1 MKSDSKV
8 EVLRSMRLFSGC
20 TKRELASI
28 DRLCTL
34 VFAEKGFVLTTQ
46 GAPGRECFVIADG
59 EASVTISGRPVATVG
74 AGECVGEMSLLDG
87 GRRTATVTALTE
99 MTVLALG
106 GLEFRSLLAASPQIS
121 RNMMVSLARRLREAE
136 AEQPV

>member
-1 MKSDSKV
+1 MKSDSKMD
-8 EVLRSMRLFSGC
+8 VLRSTRLFSGC
-20 TKRELASI
+20 TKRELDSI

-59 EASVTISGRPVATVG
+59 EASVTVNGRPVAKVG
-74 AGECVGEMSLLDG
+74 PGECVGEMSLLDG

-99 MTVLALG
+99 MNVLALG
-106 GLEFRSLLAASPQIS
+106 GLEFRSLLAASPQTT
-121 RNMMVSLARRLREAE
+121 RNMMVGLARRLRDAE